1 MTAVAWREITQMHPN
16 GQRVQAA
23 LAGAGVPTRIV
34 ETLEASP
41 TAVTAAAQLGIEVG
55 QVANS
60 LLFDADGVPL
70 LVITSG
76 ANRADVHRLAAHV
89 GAARVHRPGADF
101 VRAHAGQPIGGVAP
115 VGHPRP
121 IRTIIDTRLADLA
134 VVWAAGGHPH
144 YVFPTSF
151 EELLRMTAG
160 DALDVGVKVTG

>member
-1 MTAVAWREITQMHPN
+1 MAWREIVLMHPN

-23 LAGAGVPTRIV
+23 LEAAGVGTRIV
-34 ETLEASP
+34 ETLEGSP

-60 LLFDADGVPL
+60 LLFDADGAPL

-76 ANRADVHRLAAHV
+76 AHRADLNRLASHV
-89 GAARVHRPGADF
+89 GATRVHRPGAEF
-101 VRAHAGQPIGGVAP
+101 VRTHTGQPIGGVAP
-115 VGHPRP
+115 VGHPNP
-121 IRTIIDTRLADLA
+121 IRTIIDTRLGDWD

-151 EELLRMTAG
+151 AELVRMTSG
-160 DALDVGVKVTG
+160 EALDVGVKG